1 MYNAIMANG
10 GIIPARAGFTP
21 HHRQLTRPYTDHPRS
36 RGVYPV
42 EITDTLS
49 GRGSSPLARGL
60 PGKHLEP
67 PSGRRIIPARAGFT
81 VVADVRGETQW
92 DHPRS
97 RGVYHV
103 RPASLLPIPGSSPLA
118 RGLRGL
124 DAVGGD
130 LCGIIPARA
139 GFTGNGVCRG
149 FPASDHPRSRGVYPG
164 MASGPAI
171 GLGSS
176 PLARGLRGRWPGR
189 GRRDR
194 IIPARAGFTHS

>member
-1 MYNAIMANG
+1 MRRLRPRR
-10 GIIPARAGFTP
+10 GIIPARAGFTLNAVAGGNAETDHP
-21 HHRQLTRPYTDHPRS
+21 RSRGVYSSPCGAPGPPFGIIPARAGFTGSGSQAGGHEADHPRS

-118 RGLRGL
+118 RGLRE
-124 DAVGGD
+124 
-130 LCGIIPARA
+130 
-139 GFTGNGVCRG
+139 
-149 FPASDHPRSRGVYPG
+149 PRPR
-164 MASGPAI
+164 
-171 GLGSS
+171 
-176 PLARGLRGRWPGR
+176 PLRLK
-189 GRRDR
+189 R
-194 IIPARAGFTHS
+194 IIPARAGFTRTGCGRR